1 MARFQP
7 VGLPIVALTGFCLLF
22 AGCSESIPPQFASSH
37 AVKQLDPELQ
47 QAVVA
52 ELLKYCG
59 TPETPRLLGNRQVTL
74 QHLQHGARVYRDRC
88 VACHG
93 VTGDGAGPAAAIMD
107 PKPRD
112 YRTGSFKFTSTGY
125 GSKPL
130 REDLIKV
137 VRRGAKGTSMP
148 SFNLLPEEDIEAVVD
163 YVLVLTHRGELESQL
178 AMMADSEGEVDPEMT
193 PELIAQIEEVW
204 AMARDEIVHP
214 ISAPIP
220 YSLESAEIGRQAFFT
235 EQAGCVKCHGVDGR
249 GRDIPNFMPPGG
261 SDPITVRSADLTTG
275 MFHGGDQPIDIY
287 RRIFAGINGTPMP
300 GFGQSLSEQP
310 DTLWHLVNYVQY
322 VANGRRREVVASA
335 PTLQRRV
342 TPGSIS
348 SEAAAAKLSE
358 TTEAAEGD
366 DEPEVTD
373 DE

>member
-7 VGLPIVALTGFCLLF
+7 VGLPVVTLFGFCLLLV
-22 AGCSESIPPQFASSH
+22 GCSESVPPQFESSH

-59 TPETPRLLGNRQVTL
+59 TPQTPRLLGNREVTL
-74 QHLQHGARVYRDRC
+74 QHLQHGARVYHDC
-88 VACHG
+88 CAACHG

-148 SFNLLPEEDIEAVVD
+148 SFNLLPADDIEAVVD

-220 YSLESAEIGRQAFFT
+220 YSLESAELGRQAFFT

-249 GRDIPNFMPPGG
+249 GRDIPNFLPPGG
-261 SDPITVRSADLTTG
+261 GEPITVRSADLTTG

-310 DTLWHLVNYVQY
+310 ETLWHLVNYVQY
-322 VANGRRREVVASA
+322 VANGRRREVVANA

-358 TTEAAEGD
+358 AAESSEESGESEAT
-366 DEPEVTD
+366 DEE
-373 DE
+373 